1 MNKIKTLELNDF
13 GVPSKIQITY
23 TDQEPRVLN
32 KVNTTYF
39 YADKKYNSYSQW
51 YTINGNTYV

>member
-1 MNKIKTLELNDF
+1 MKKIKTLEVNDF
-13 GVPSKIQITY
+13 GVATRIAIDTESENKI
-23 TDQEPRVLN
+23 VN
-32 KVNTTYF
+32 KVDTTYY